1 MALQCLLDQDGGLG
15 RFQILQIIFL
25 CISSLIVKT
34 HILLENFTAAIP
46 GHCCWVHIL
55 HNDTVSANSTGIFS
69 QEVLLRISIPLD
81 SNTKPEKCHRF
92 IHPQGQFLHLNACP
106 TTPKGGTEPC
116 LDDWAY
122 DPSTTDSIVTEW
134 DFAGVSSKLKEVAQS
149 LFVAGTV
156 IGGTVPA
163 NLSDSYRFGRK
174 LTLTG
179 SYLLLAASG
188 SCAAFSPN
196 LHVDMIFSFLSGCSV
211 ERVSIQ
217 MWAILSTLLGYVYT
231 GGPFFLTGLAYPIRQ
246 WLWLQLTVSIPFFAF
261 FLSSWWIPESVRWM
275 VPSGK
280 FSKALKILWQVTALN
295 GKKEEEEKLTVEEL
309 KRSLQK
315 EISLAKA
322 KYSVADLFR
331 TPDLCRVTFCLSLA
345 WFSTG
350 FAYYSLAM
358 SVAEFGVNLCFL
370 QLIFGGVDFPA
381 KFIHFLSINHLGQ
394 HSTLASGLLL
404 AGGCILALIFVPSG
418 EKGCLSSSF
427 SCLFLCS
434 SELYPTVIR
443 PTGMSIGNLGTH
455 MGSMM
460 APLVKITG
468 EWQPFIPKVIF
479 GTITFLGGRAALF
492 LPETL
497 NQPWPETIEDVETWS
512 VPCFWSSWN
521 S

>member
-1 MALQCLLDQDGGLG
+1 MAFPELMDHMGSKGPF
-15 RFQILQIIFL
+15 RFLNL
-25 CISSLIVKT
+25 
-34 HILLENFTAAIP
+34 
-46 GHCCWVHIL
+46 
-55 HNDTVSANSTGIFS
+55 
-69 QEVLLRISIPLD
+69 VLLASPSWARP
-81 SNTKPEKCHRF
+81 TKPAADLHSDHTCPPLSPT
-92 IHPQGQFLHLNACP
+92 PQRPRWEARDLPPVSGPTPACP

-134 DFAGVSSKLKEVAQS
+134 DLASVSSKLKEVAQS
-149 LFVAGTV
+149 LFAAGTV
-156 IGGTVPA
+156 IGGIVPG
-163 NLSDSYRFGRK
+163 NLSDSYRFGHK
-174 LTLTG
+174 LTLTS

-188 SCAAFSPN
+188 SCAAFGPN

-217 MWAILSTLLGYVYT
+217 TRAIISTLLGYFYT
-231 GGPFFLTGLAYPIRQ
+231 GGPFFLTGLAYAIRQ

-261 FLSSWWIPESVRWM
+261 FLLSWWIPESVCWM

-280 FSKALKILWQVTALN
+280 FSKALKILWQVAALN
-295 GKKEEEEKLTVEEL
+295 GKKEEGEKLTMEEL

-322 KYSVADLFR
+322 KYSAADLFR

-350 FAYYSLAM
+350 FAYYGLAM

-404 AGGCILALIFVPSG
+404 AGGCILTHIFVPSDSQTLRTALAVFG
-418 EKGCLSSSF
+418 KGI
-427 SCLFLCS
+427 
-434 SELYPTVIR
+434 ELYPTIIR
-443 PTGMSIGNLGTH
+443 QTGMSIGNLGAH

-497 NQPWPETIEDVETWS
+497 NQPLPETIEDVETWS
-512 VPCFWSSWN
+512 WRAKEPKREPEMEKTSQKIPLDQAWTPAEGN
-521 S
+521 

>member
-1 MALQCLLDQDGGLG
+1 LPVPEPSLVGLP
-15 RFQILQIIFL
+15 ILGPANQTRCRPSQRPRL
-25 CISSLIVKT
+25 PTTVAHPPTPPRGPGCSPRARMGSPRPASVS
-34 HILLENFTAAIP
+34 HIRPTP
-46 GHCCWVHIL
+46 
-55 HNDTVSANSTGIFS
+55 
-69 QEVLLRISIPLD
+69 
-81 SNTKPEKCHRF
+81 
-92 IHPQGQFLHLNACP
+92 ACP

-116 LDDWAY
+116 VDDWAY

-156 IGGTVPA
+156 IGGIVPG
-163 NLSDSYRFGRK
+163 NLSDNYRFGRK
-174 LTLTG
+174 LTLTS
-179 SYLLLAASG
+179 SYLLLVASG

-196 LHVDMIFSFLSGCSV
+196 LHVDMIFSFLSGMALSPVILSV

-217 MWAILSTLLGYVYT
+217 TRAIISTLLGYFYT
-231 GGPFFLTGLAYPIRQ
+231 SGPFFLTDLAYAIRQ
-246 WLWLQLTVSIPFFAF
+246 WLWLQSTLILEPR
-261 FLSSWWIPESVRWM
+261 WIPESVRWM
-275 VPSGK
+275 VLSGK
-280 FSKALKILWQVTALN
+280 FSKALKILWQVAALN

-358 SVAEFGVNLCFL
+358 SVAEFGVNLYFL
-370 QLIFGGVDFPA
+370 QLIFGGVDFRA

-404 AGGCILALIFVPSG
+404 AGGCILALIFLPSDSPT
-418 EKGCLSSSF
+418 LRTALAVSF
-427 SCLFLCS
+427 SCLFLYS
-434 SELYPTVIR
+434 SEPYPTVIR
-443 PTGMSIGNLGTH
+443 IGNLGTH

-497 NQPWPETIEDVETWS
+497 NQPLPETIEDVESWS
-512 VPCFWSSWN
+512 GLVAKEPKREPEMEKTSQRIPLD
-521 S
+521 